1 MINLKFVCSQK
12 LSRKREND
20 LEQWQFIKSVRE
32 RTNLKPVNNSD
43 EFLIMASL
51 INSTKFRKRIGRRIN
66 VSAEENVNR
75 CRIGAARNIFA
86 VTKGKEWRGGGS
98 GCALLS
104 AGRDKE
110 TDFKGFFADGRVNV
124 HPLSV
129 WPTDSPPSLSVSL
142 FHALLSSQSRIHWWN
157 FPFPFAIPD
166 LLYDIGA
173 RPNEHL
179 SQIIGVVSDLAEPL
193 SRIIEG
199 PGNNRGYCGRR
210 LLDEVFPTDSTNI
223 PSPRKF

>member
-1 MINLKFVCSQK
+1 MAIYQ
-12 LSRKREND
+12 
-20 LEQWQFIKSVRE
+20 VRE
-32 RTNLKPVNNSD
+32 RSSRLILNPSTTLMN
-43 EFLIMASL
+43 FWWIMASL

-124 HPLSV
+124 HSLSV

-166 LLYDIGA
+166 LLFDIGA

-199 PGNNRGYCGRR
+199 PGNNRGYRR
-210 LLDEVFPTDSTNI
+210 LLDEVFPNI

>member
-1 MINLKFVCSQK
+1 MINLS
-12 LSRKREND
+12 LSARKSYRENEKTIWNNGN
-20 LEQWQFIKSVRE
+20 LSSSRE
-32 RTNLKPVNNSD
+32 EFATNLKSVNNSPTD
-43 EFLIMASL
+43 EFLIVASL

-124 HPLSV
+124 HPLS
-129 WPTDSPPSLSVSL
+129 L
-142 FHALLSSQSRIHWWN
+142 
-157 FPFPFAIPD
+157 
-166 LLYDIGA
+166 
-173 RPNEHL
+173 
-179 SQIIGVVSDLAEPL
+179 
-193 SRIIEG
+193 
-199 PGNNRGYCGRR
+199 
-210 LLDEVFPTDSTNI
+210 
-223 PSPRKF
+223 

>member
-32 RTNLKPVNNSD
+32 RTNLKPINNSPTD

-86 VTKGKEWRGGGS
+86 VTKGKEWRS

-166 LLYDIGA
+166 LLFDIGA

>member
-110 TDFKGFFADGRVNV
+110 TDFKGFFADGRQRTSILSPSDRQI
-124 HPLSV
+124 PL
-129 WPTDSPPSLSVSL
+129 LLSL
-142 FHALLSSQSRIHWWN
+142 FHCFTRSC
-157 FPFPFAIPD
+157 
-166 LLYDIGA
+166 
-173 RPNEHL
+173 RPNPA
-179 SQIIGVVSDLAEPL
+179 ST
-193 SRIIEG
+193 
-199 PGNNRGYCGRR
+199 
-210 LLDEVFPTDSTNI
+210 DETFHFHSLFPTCSTI
-223 PSPRKF
+223 

>member
-32 RTNLKPVNNSD
+32 RTNLKPVNNSPTD

-129 WPTDSPPSLSVSL
+129 
-142 FHALLSSQSRIHWWN
+142 
-157 FPFPFAIPD
+157 
-166 LLYDIGA
+166 
-173 RPNEHL
+173 
-179 SQIIGVVSDLAEPL
+179 
-193 SRIIEG
+193 
-199 PGNNRGYCGRR
+199 
-210 LLDEVFPTDSTNI
+210 
-223 PSPRKF
+223 